1 MDKQMKRKLL
11 IVDGHNLLFQMFYGM
26 PSRIINKD
34 GIAIQGVLGFVGA
47 LNKIINMTKPS
58 HIVALFDR
66 EQHNER
72 KDVVEEYK
80 ANRIDYAE
88 VSEEKN
94 PFSQLP
100 YVYEA
105 LDFMK
110 IKYTEVRGYETDDVI
125 ASYAIKYG
133 DEIQCVIVSW
143 DSDYFQLINKQ
154 VSVLRYR
161 GKLTTLCDSRFI
173 RNKFGIEPEVYADFK
188 SLTGDQSDNIKGAKK
203 VGVKTAAKL
212 LDQFENLEN
221 ILVNVEQIGKLSVR
235 QSIIESREMLRKNY
249 QVIKLTDRAE
259 IPFTLIELK
268 YSGEMVKTN
277 DVLAAIGLK

>member
-1 MDKQMKRKLL
+1 MKRKLL

-26 PSRIINKD
+26 PSRSINKD

-88 VSEEKN
+88 VSEGET

-110 IKYTEVRGYETDDVI
+110 IRYTEVRGYETDDVI

-133 DEIQCVIVSW
+133 DEIQCVIASW

-161 GKLTTLCDSRFI
+161 GKLTTLCDSGFI
-173 RNKFGIEPEVYADFK
+173 RNKFGIEPKVYADFK
-188 SLTGDQSDNIKGAKK
+188 SLTGDQSDNIKGAYK

>member
-1 MDKQMKRKLL
+1 MEKQKERKLL

-58 HIVALFDR
+58 HIVALFDS

-72 KDVVEEYK
+72 KNVVEEYK

-88 VSEEKN
+88 VSVEKN

-100 YVYEA
+100 YVYKA

-133 DEIQCVIVSW
+133 DEIQCVIASW

-161 GKLTTLCDSRFI
+161 GKLTTLCDSEFI

-188 SLTGDQSDNIKGAKK
+188 SLTGDQSDNIKGAYK

-212 LDQFENLEN
+212 LNQFENLEN
-221 ILVNVEQIGKLSVR
+221 ILVNTEQIDKLSVR
-235 QSIIESREMLRKNY
+235 QSIIESRETLRKNY

-277 DVLAAIGLK
+277 DVLVGIGLK

>member
-1 MDKQMKRKLL
+1 MKRKLL

>member
-1 MDKQMKRKLL
+1 MKRKLL

-58 HIVALFDR
+58 YIVVLFDS

-80 ANRIDYAE
+80 ANRIDYAQ

-100 YVYEA
+100 YVYKA

-133 DEIQCVIVSW
+133 DEIQCVIASW

-161 GKLTTLCDSRFI
+161 GKSTTLCDSGFI

-221 ILVNVEQIGKLSVR
+221 ILVNAEQIDKQSVR
-235 QSIIESREMLRKNY
+235 QSIIESRERLRKNY

-259 IPFTLIELK
+259 ITFTLIELK

-277 DVLAAIGLK
+277 DVLAGIGLK